1 MLNQS
6 STCFFR
12 ASPVTLKDR
21 KAASKAGWT
30 ASPVTFY
37 FKEGDAKGAALAKER
52 AAVAAAAWQ
61 ERTGIDFAANEGA
74 CL

>member
-1 MLNQS
+1 MFTQS

-21 KAASKAGWT
+21 RAASKAGW
-30 ASPVTFY
+30 AAGPVTFY
-37 FKEGDAKGAALAKER
+37 FKKGDEKAAALAKER
-52 AAVAAAAWQ
+52 AEVAATAWR